1 MKIDKMNIVITG
13 ANGALASYLLEYFSA
28 RAAFVV
34 GTVRQLA
41 ETSEVKNNDT
51 IIAMDPL
58 DHYSIDRAVT
68 FINNEAGD
76 IHVWMNVIGG
86 FVMGNRV
93 EEGYDDWIYMYNTNF
108 MTALNCCQQ
117 ILPLMK
123 NNGWGRIINMGSQTA
138 INGMPLAGPYCASK
152 AALHSLTQIIALE
165 NSNGVTCN
173 AIVPG
178 IIDTPTNRNNMPD
191 ADYKSWVTLECLAQ
205 NIEKVLLSKVN
216 GLLIDV

>member
-1 MKIDKMNIVITG
+1 
-13 ANGALASYLLEYFSA
+13 
-28 RAAFVV
+28 
-34 GTVRQLA
+34 
-41 ETSEVKNNDT
+41 
-51 IIAMDPL
+51 
-58 DHYSIDRAVT
+58 
-68 FINNEAGD
+68 
-76 IHVWMNVIGG
+76 
-86 FVMGNRV
+86 
-93 EEGYDDWIYMYNTNF
+93 MYNTNF

-117 ILPLMK
+117 ILPSMK